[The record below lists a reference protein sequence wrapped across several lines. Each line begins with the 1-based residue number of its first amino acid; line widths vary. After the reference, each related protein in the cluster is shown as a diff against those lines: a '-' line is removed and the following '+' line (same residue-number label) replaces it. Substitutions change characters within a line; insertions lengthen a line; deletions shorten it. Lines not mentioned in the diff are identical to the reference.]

1 MTPSDA
7 PPWGD
12 QIVRLE
18 AFLAAAGSSPCGPGG
33 TWHEYAIG
41 HVRHDHERM
50 IPGGGSPF
58 RGEAMLG
65 IGVLIAVVGGIA
77 MLWK

>member
-1 MTPSDA
+1 
-7 PPWGD
+7 
-12 QIVRLE
+12 
-18 AFLAAAGSSPCGPGG
+18 
-33 TWHEYAIG
+33 
-41 HVRHDHERM
+41 M